1 VSRRGKDIGRYLGGK
16 QKKGKKKEGKGKKK
30 ELKPTRNQSRKPKYV
45 PKVFDLHEKAL
56 HQAKEYIKEKI
67 KENISRKSCLHF
79 IHGHTHGDKIRTYLR
94 DGGLQSWIDSQ
105 EISVEIWNQ
114 DNGTTFVE
122 SK

>member
-30 ELKPTRNQSRKPKYV
+30 ELKPTRNQGRKPKYV

-56 HQAKEYIKEKI
+56 FQAKEYIKEKI
-67 KENISRKSCLHF
+67 QENISRKSCLHF

-105 EISVEIWNQ
+105 EISVEIWFQ